1 MNRFSFFL
9 MTIITTRF
17 FMFRLKLKLLKNGRG
32 GTTISNVRGFRKTY
46 FSKVFSLV
54 SPAGPIMVGAKGG
67 EKNLNSKGSRSSEN
81 ATFFEYFLNY
91 LVKILQQNVNLLGRN
106 QNNCNSCLIKLCFK
120 ALDTTKESEYKQF
133 LKPS

>member
-1 MNRFSFFL
+1 
-9 MTIITTRF
+9 
-17 FMFRLKLKLLKNGRG
+17 
-32 GTTISNVRGFRKTY
+32 
-46 FSKVFSLV
+46 
-54 SPAGPIMVGAKGG
+54 MVGAKGA
-67 EKNLNSKGSRSSEN
+67 EKILNSKGTRSSEN

-133 LKPS
+133 LKSS